1 MGLEDL
7 ALFRSIPECLV
18 LYPCDAVSTEKA
30 VQLAANYKHT
40 AYIRTSRPDTPVIYK
55 NEEHFEIGKCKIVK
69 SFDHPCIV
77 IVAAGVTL
85 HEALKASSDLEKE
98 NYHLLV
104 IDVFSVKP
112 IDSVTILEMA

>member
-55 NEEHFEIGKCKIVK
+55 NEEHFEIGFIFQFTIFRKMQNCKK
-69 SFDHPCIV
+69 FRSS
-77 IVAAGVTL
+77 L
-85 HEALKASSDLEKE
+85 HSNCCSRSNFA
-98 NYHLLV
+98 
-104 IDVFSVKP
+104 
-112 IDSVTILEMA
+112 